1 MYRNS
6 KLLTPMPLVLIVFA
20 GPVHAQ
26 QGGWNYTLPVAGL
39 SDNLLKPLQIL
50 TTEGNTCEE

>member
-6 KLLTPMPLVLIVFA
+6 KLLAPMLLVLIVSA

-39 SDNLLKPLQIL
+39 TDNLLKPLLLGRGLGCRQ
-50 TTEGNTCEE
+50 

>member
-26 QGGWNYTLPVAGL
+26 QGGGNNTLLVAGL
-39 SDNLLKPLQIL
+39 TDNQLKPLQIL